1 MSYEEQAIEEIKE
14 ALRYGCGD
22 YMDTQTLDTALSALE
37 KQIPKKLTHE
47 ATLYKCFTCPNCKN
61 VVDEFIDF
69 RGEKTRVITPYCKF
83 CGQNLDWG
91 DSVCHREKG

>member
-1 MSYEEQAIEEIKE
+1 MTPQEAIDLVVLCGLNVRGNKE
-14 ALRYGCGD
+14 SECISVIV
-22 YMDTQTLDTALSALE
+22 SALE
-37 KQIPKKLTHE
+37 KQIPKKPTHE

-91 DSVCHREKG
+91 DKE